1 MKLELFH
8 APGCAQCSAAQSALR
23 AVAFET
29 VEGVEWREVNV
40 LDELDHAVA
49 LGVLTLP
56 ALALDGELVFAALPT
71 PQRLREVLLNRAA
84 GKT

>member
-8 APGCAQCSAAQSALR
+8 APGCKQCSAAQSALR
-23 AVAFET
+23 AVALQT

-40 LDELDHAVA
+40 LDELDYAVT

-71 PQRLREVLLNRAA
+71 PQRLREVLLGRTA
-84 GKT
+84 GTS

>member
-8 APGCAQCSAAQSALR
+8 ASGCSRCSAAQSALR
-23 AVAFET
+23 EVALQA

-40 LDELDHAVA
+40 LDELDYAVT
-49 LGVLTLP
+49 LGVLSLP

-71 PQRLREVLLNRAA
+71 PQQLREALLRRTAA
-84 GKT
+84 GA